1 MTTPQ
6 VIVLGTLGAALIL
19 FAWGRWQDDLVA
31 FFALLAVVL
40 TGIFPAGDAYLGF
53 AHRIAIT
60 MEAIS

>member
-31 FFALLAVVL
+31 LFALLAVVS
-40 TGIFPAGDAYLGF
+40 TGIFSARDAFLGF
-53 AHRIAIT
+53 AHPIAIT
-60 MEAIS
+60 VEAVS